1 MWIQLGGGGGGG
13 GGGGRGGGGGGGLWG
28 TVGLQRGTT
37 RVRCTPNLFSPL
49 RGNHFVTPF
58 ETCLNL
64 FYTEMDVSECVC
76 NDA

>member
-1 MWIQLGGGGGGG
+1 MGYTGG
-13 GGGGRGGGGGGGLWG
+13 
-28 TVGLQRGTT
+28 VQRGTT
-37 RVRCTPNLFSPL
+37 RVRCTPTLFSPL
-49 RGNHFVTPF
+49 RDNHFVTPF